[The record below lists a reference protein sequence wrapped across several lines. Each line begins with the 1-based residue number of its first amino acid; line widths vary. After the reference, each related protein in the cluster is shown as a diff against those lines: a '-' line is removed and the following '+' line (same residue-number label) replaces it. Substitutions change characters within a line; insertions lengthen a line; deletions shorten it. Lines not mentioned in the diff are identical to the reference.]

1 MEELVWRD
9 PEEVWQAPEWLLT
22 PAQRRR
28 LKALMVLVTVW
39 TGVYLLHQFPVL
51 RWGVVALSLLILG
64 YITWLFQAES
74 EATPTLTLSATGI
87 PKVSLLIP
95 AKNEAAVLPN
105 VIASV
110 AALDYPQSHL
120 DVWVIDDAST
130 DATPEVLADLQR
142 TYPWL
147 QVHRRLPGSG
157 GGKSGALNE
166 VLPLTVGAVVAVFDA
181 DARLPSDLLQRALPL
196 LQGGEKVGA
205 VQVRKAIANA
215 TENAWTQGQAA
226 EMILDAYLQQQRV
239 AVGGFGE
246 LRGNGQLVHR
256 SLLVGCGGWNESTVT
271 DDLDL
276 SFKLHLAGAEIA
288 FLPDP
293 PVYEEG
299 VTGGIRLWHQRSRW
313 AEGGVSALFGLLARH
328 GWTAAFACE
337 TLGFGG
343 FFPES
348 VPVADG
354 VSAGFS
360 LGCLDGSQSHALA
373 AGGGGLFNDRV
384 GFVEWAPSGC
394 GSARL
399 GDGEGDAPHPGLY
412 AALGAGDDCHYS
424 ADVCAAQ
431 TPPLGQNRTQG
442 LRNSAD
448 FPPVLVP
455 GVG

>member
-313 AEGGVSALFGLLARH
+313 AEGGYQRFLDYWPGMLGQQLSPVKRLDLAVFFLNQYLLPMALVPDFLWAALMDHSPMLWPLGVVAYLTIVWALWSGHRQVADRH
-328 GWTAAFACE
+328 GWAMVKVMLL
-337 TLGFGG
+337 TLVYMLHW
-343 FFPES
+343 
-348 VPVADG
+348 VPVMI
-354 VSAGFS
+354 VTT
-360 LGCLDGSQSHALA
+360 
-373 AGGGGLFNDRV
+373 
-384 GFVEWAPSGC
+384 
-394 GSARL
+394 ARMCVQ
-399 GDGEGDAPHPGLY
+399 PK
-412 AALGAGDDCHYS
+412 
-424 ADVCAAQ
+424 
-431 TPPLGQNRTQG
+431 R
-442 LRNSAD
+442 LRWVKTD
-448 FPPVLVP
+448 HK
-455 GVG
+455 G